1 MKVSNPHAMDHS
13 LYEEDTSTEPTAT
26 GRENK
31 NKNAPDSEEHRIAG
45 KEERRV
51 QLSKI
56 VVVTVFVVFATVVS
70 VATYLFTK
78 DAEKSTFEVEVSID
92 NGVADK
98 KAGSD
103 PRNMPNRL

>member
-1 MKVSNPHAMDHS
+1 MAHS
-13 LYEEDTSTEPTAT
+13 LYDPEEDSSESTARH
-26 GRENK
+26 G
-31 NKNAPDSEEHRIAG
+31 NAADDNEEHRIAG

-51 QLSKI
+51 KLSKI

-103 PRNMPNRL
+103 PRHMPNRL